1 LGLPNFLHTL
11 LITSF
16 TLEQISIWFTHILF
30 YCEYPCHH
38 YNQLAKFFV
47 AVIHIIECAI
57 ANCEKKFTPY
67 LPRISMNVGWK
78 VPMMLLQN
86 IEKNNC
92 SRPMVFFAM
101 LLVLLESPQ

>member
-1 LGLPNFLHTL
+1 L

-86 IEKNNC
+86 IEKKIAPDQWCFLPC
-92 SRPMVFFAM
+92 SWYCWKAHN
-101 LLVLLESPQ
+101 E